1 MNLIYELSN
10 EDRLAVQKVIG
21 ETIRYCIPADLS
33 LSGWRTKGYFVIGQ
47 QKWAYVEAGK
57 VQESSSISEAYDY
70 KVVPLVGNAILEA
83 TDELG
88 KRIIVRVSMEHIARL
103 SYIAQILNYIATN
116 SEIRIYNEEEER
128 ICSNCGSRLLH
139 GTRTCA
145 KCMNKSAVL
154 KRLLGV
160 SKAHWRMM
168 VLGLFILLIT
178 SAVALTGPYFQKLL
192 VNSALQPPAGQSPN
206 LTMFFVAIGG
216 ILFALVAGELLNVS
230 KGRVMATVSSTIAA
244 DLRKMV
250 YEKIQN
256 LSLGFLTSQRAGD
269 LMNRVTADTNR
280 IRRLIQE
287 VFTTAIYQIIV
298 LLAVTVLLFMTDWRL
313 ALIVLLPAPF
323 VAYLQFMTWR
333 VIVRR
338 LFRKQWKI
346 FDKANSYLHDVLSGI
361 RVVKTFGKEERE
373 IKRFRQYNTEYATA
387 AYKSEKVYSILTPIS
402 TYLLQIGTYFV
413 LLVGCNMILNGNLN
427 LGELVQFTGYAS
439 MIFGPLAWLMNMPRW
454 IANAVIAIDRI
465 FSVID
470 EEPEVFDKDSSIQH
484 AVHGTIQFQ
493 DVTFGYKSYE
503 PVLKNI
509 NFTIKPGEMIGLV
522 GHSGSGKSTLINLVS
537 RFYDV
542 NEGEILIDG
551 HNIKSIT
558 QEDLRSQIGMVLQET
573 MLFRGS
579 IMENIRYSK
588 PDATME
594 EVIQAAR
601 IANAHEFIV
610 TLPDGYDTWLEENG
624 NNLSGGER
632 QRITI
637 ARAVLHNP
645 RILILDEA
653 TASLDIDTETAIQEA
668 LQRITKN
675 RTTIAIAHRLST
687 LKNADRLF
695 VLNKGEIAEIGTH
708 QELMQKQGI
717 YYGLIM
723 AQRNMTKVKAKTG

>member
-1 MNLIYELSN
+1 MNLNYELS
-10 EDRLAVQKVIG
+10 EQDRLAVRQAIG
-21 ETIRYCIPADLS
+21 DTIRYCVPADLS
-33 LSGWRTKGYFVIGQ
+33 LSGRRILGYFVIGNE
-47 QKWAYVEAGK
+47 KWAYVERGEVK
-57 VQESSSISEAYDY
+57 ESALISEAYDY
-70 KVVPLVGNAILEA
+70 KVVPLIGNAILEA

-88 KRIIVRVSMEHIARL
+88 KRIIVRVSMEHVARFA
-103 SYIAQILNYIATN
+103 YIAQILNYIATN
-116 SEIRIYNEEEER
+116 SEIRIYNEEEEQV
-128 ICSNCGSRLLH
+128 CSNCGGRLLH
-139 GTRTCA
+139 GSRICP
-145 KCMNKSAVL
+145 KCTNKAAVL

-160 SKAHWRMM
+160 STSHWRMLA
-168 VLGLFILLIT
+168 LGLFILFVT
-178 SAVALTGPYFQKLL
+178 SAVALSGPYFQKLL
-192 VNSALQPPAGQSPN
+192 VNSSLQPPEGQSPSIS
-206 LTMFFVAIGG
+206 MFFLAIGG
-216 ILFALVAGELLNVS
+216 ILFALVAGELLNVV

-244 DLRKMV
+244 DLRKLV

-269 LMNRVTADTNR
+269 LMNRVTQDTNR

-287 VFTTAIYQIIV
+287 VFTTAIYQVIMLI
-298 LLAVTVLLFMTDWRL
+298 AVTVLLLTTDWRL

-338 LFRKQWKI
+338 LFRKQWMI
-346 FDKANSYLHDVLSGI
+346 FDRANSYLHDVLSGI
-361 RVVKTFGKEERE
+361 RVVKTFGKEQRE
-373 IKRFRQYNTEYATA
+373 IKRFRQYNTEYAA
-387 AYKSEKVYSILTPIS
+387 AAFQSEKIYSILTPIS

-413 LLVGCNMILNGNLN
+413 LLVGCNMILKGDLN

-470 EEPEVFDKDSSIQH
+470 EEPEIFDKETSVSHSI
-484 AVHGTIQFQ
+484 HGHIAFK

-503 PVLKNI
+503 PVLKHI
-509 NFTIKPGEMIGLV
+509 NFEIQPGEMIGLV

-551 HNIKSIT
+551 IDIRT
-558 QEDLRSQIGMVLQET
+558 IRQEEMRAQIGVVLQET

-588 PDATME
+588 PEATME
-594 EVIQAAR
+594 EVIQAAK
-601 IANAHEFIV
+601 IANAHEFIIN
-610 TLPDGYDTWLEENG
+610 LPDGYDTRLEENG

-653 TASLDIDTETAIQEA
+653 TASLDIETETVIQEA

-695 VLNKGEIAEIGTH
+695 VLNKGEIAEVGTH
-708 QELMQKQGI
+708 QELMQKRGI

-723 AQRNMTKVKAKTG
+723 AQRNMTKTKVKTG